1 MTDVVVPAEVQ
12 VPPAKVITEN
22 LERPELDNRQYRVI
36 KLENELEVLLVH
48 DPDTDKASAA
58 MDVYVGNYADSP
70 DLPGQAHAL
79 EHMLFLGTEKY
90 PVENDY
96 SQYLSEH
103 GGYSNAYTSSMDT
116 NYYFEVS
123 KDHLEGA
130 LDRFA
135 QFFIAPLFREECL
148 DRELRAVDSENK
160 KNLQSDTWRI
170 YQLAKTLSSH
180 EHPFHKF
187 STGNLTTL
195 KENPGK
201 KGINVR
207 EEFMKFHERHYSAN
221 IMKLVVFGRE
231 PLDTLQSWVEKM
243 FIGIKN
249 KSIDRLVY
257 PGQPL
262 TDKEL
267 LTQVIAKPV
276 MDTRSLELCFPYMPE
291 DELYRCQ
298 PSRYLA
304 HLIGH
309 EGPGSILAYL
319 KEKGW
324 ANALSAGG
332 SPITTKAAFFE
343 IDIKLTTDGL
353 KHWKEVV
360 KVVFQYITI
369 LRSQPPQEWILKEL
383 QQVAAIDFRFK
394 QKDAAS
400 SFTSHM
406 SSIMQRPYPR
416 EWLLSG
422 THLIREFNPEQIT
435 QAINHLTPKNFRL
448 TIVSQVPPEGLGE
461 MDQTEQWYGTEYRV
475 DKISEEFLGELS
487 SLFDKHAP
495 VLSELHLPHPN
506 EFIPSNF
513 EVEKK
518 EVKQPTKIPTLI
530 KNTKFIRVWFKKDD
544 TFWVP
549 KAVVY
554 VLIKN
559 PLIYATP
566 ANSIKSRM
574 YCLLVRDALN
584 EYAYDAEIS
593 GLEYDLYSYGR
604 GLLVEVAGYNHKLP
618 ILLEKVLSKMRD
630 IEIREDR
637 FNVLQERIMRGLKN
651 WDFIQPYSQIFES
664 RPPPFTEF
672 IGKRSVIIPEGS
684 HYIYP
689 RVLKDPKNINN
700 CIEYLL
706 FVGRGWE
713 KRSRALLNLFIQVT
727 EEPAFDTLRTKEQLG
742 YIVWTG
748 RRSFANTYAYRVLV
762 QSERTV
768 AYLDSRIESFLEN
781 FKTVLDNMSDTDF
794 QTHVKGLITKLT
806 EKPKYLQQ
814 ETGMIWGY
822 IENEFYDFMRIEEQ
836 VAMLESLA
844 KQDLIDFYNHY
855 INPASTK
862 RAKLAIHMVANTDN
876 AGKSQVGPLPL
887 AEQRSLSIQVIDKVL
902 NQLSIKSD
910 LDVLNSKFAQ
920 LDELTVDN
928 TSGTLRSYLEGL
940 EPALD
945 KQKLNEAITTAEP
958 FLKDL
963 LKSAKGDARTE
974 VPASNGDA
982 TKSTVESIVQK
993 GQAGIDVLLNTLG
1006 VQGNTATTKRREG
1019 VVIEDV
1025 TSWKAGME
1033 LSSAPSPV
1041 KPLVLYEELNV
1052 KL

>member
-1 MTDVVVPAEVQ
+1 
-12 VPPAKVITEN
+12 
-22 LERPELDNRQYRVI
+22 
-36 KLENELEVLLVH
+36 
-48 DPDTDKASAA
+48 
-58 MDVYVGNYADSP
+58 
-70 DLPGQAHAL
+70 
-79 EHMLFLGTEKY
+79 
-90 PVENDY
+90 
-96 SQYLSEH
+96 
-103 GGYSNAYTSSMDT
+103 
-116 NYYFEVS
+116 
-123 KDHLEGA
+123 
-130 LDRFA
+130 
-135 QFFIAPLFREECL
+135 
-148 DRELRAVDSENK
+148 
-160 KNLQSDTWRI
+160 
-170 YQLAKTLSSH
+170 
-180 EHPFHKF
+180 
-187 STGNLTTL
+187 
-195 KENPGK
+195 
-201 KGINVR
+201 
-207 EEFMKFHERHYSAN
+207 
-221 IMKLVVFGRE
+221 MKLVVFGRE

-637 FNVLQERIMRGLKN
+637 FNVLRERIMRGLKN
-651 WDFIQPYSQIFES
+651 WDFIQPYSQVGDHIRHLNEEKHWMNTEELSELEALTVEDMRHYKIEISRQAFLEALVHGNLHKEEALKLTNLVEKIFES

-742 YIVWTG
+742 YVVWTG

-781 FKTVLDNMSDTDF
+781 FKTVLDNMSDADF

-963 LKSAKGDARTE
+963 LKSAKGDATTE

-1006 VQGNTATTKRREG
+1006 VQGNTATTRRREG

-1033 LSSAPSPV
+1033 LSTAPSPV